1 MFECFRYSIVSGNED
16 GVFRLDPESGK
27 LLVAKESDVG
37 MHYSFDVIVTD
48 GKYTDRCIIKVDVK
62 KSDNSGLV
70 FAKDRYYAS
79 VLENSTKSD
88 VIVVTFGKGDTNI
101 FVDIRRWRQLIFEA
115 WVRVPKIF
123 KTLLK

>member
-1 MFECFRYSIVSGNED
+1 M
-16 GVFRLDPESGK
+16 FRLDPESGK
-27 LLVAKESDVG
+27 LLVAKEADVG

-79 VLENSTKSD
+79 VLENTTKSD
-88 VIVVTFGKGDTNI
+88 VIVVVNVLGSAINENLQFYLLNPSDYFKIGATSGAIHTTGKPFD
-101 FVDIRRWRQLIFEA
+101 REEQ
-115 WVRVPKIF
+115 VRA
-123 KTLLK
+123 